1 MPADL
6 PKGFPEPTDI
16 GTIEV
21 KKYPHYRAVTYRHQG
36 DLTVATRMAF
46 NPLFQH
52 ISTNN
57 IAMTTPVE
65 ARYLQEDSW
74 EETSAADVSFLYS
87 QPEINPQT
95 IDADVTVTDTPE
107 MIVVSIGIQG
117 PYTWESYQIH
127 LDKLKDWLQQ
137 HPEYQIFG
145 PPRRLFYNSPMT
157 PPYLKYSE
165 VQIPITPR

>member
-1 MPADL
+1 MSAPL
-6 PKGFPEPTDI
+6 PKGFPEPTPV

-21 KKYPHYRAVTYRHQG
+21 KQYPHYRSVTYHHQG
-36 DLTVATRMAF
+36 DLTLATRMAF

-52 ISTNN
+52 ISSNN

-65 ARYLQEDSW
+65 ARYLQDSSW
-74 EETSAADVSFLYS
+74 GETSAAEVSFLYS

-95 IDADVTVTDTPE
+95 VDGDVMVKDTPG
-107 MIVVSIGIQG
+107 MMVVSIGIQG
-117 PYTWESYQIH
+117 AYTWESYEIH
-127 LDKLKDWLQQ
+127 LQQLKNWLQQ
-137 HPEYQIFG
+137 HPEYEIVG

-165 VQIPITPR
+165 VQIPITHH